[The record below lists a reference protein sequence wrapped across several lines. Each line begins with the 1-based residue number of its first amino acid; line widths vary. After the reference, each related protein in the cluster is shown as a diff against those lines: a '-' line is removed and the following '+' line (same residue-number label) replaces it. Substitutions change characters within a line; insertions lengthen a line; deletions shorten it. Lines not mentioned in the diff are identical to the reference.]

1 MAGLKRCEL
10 QLPGLLYP
18 LGAFFALTEKG
29 GHFRLKCCAL
39 RVTQAERC
47 IRSRDCGLKRL
58 LPHAGQRT
66 APRVATVVD
75 GTVLQFAEEVIR
87 ALGTFELA
95 AVEEEITVGSVL
107 SVAGEHRL
115 NTVEERL

>member
-66 APRVATVVD
+66 ALRVATVVD
-75 GTVLQFAEEVIR
+75 VTLLQFAYEGIP
-87 ALGTFELA
+87 ALGTFEHA
-95 AVEEEITVGSVL
+95 AVEEEITVCTLL
-107 SVAGEHRL
+107 SFAGEDRL
-115 NTVEERL
+115 NTIEER